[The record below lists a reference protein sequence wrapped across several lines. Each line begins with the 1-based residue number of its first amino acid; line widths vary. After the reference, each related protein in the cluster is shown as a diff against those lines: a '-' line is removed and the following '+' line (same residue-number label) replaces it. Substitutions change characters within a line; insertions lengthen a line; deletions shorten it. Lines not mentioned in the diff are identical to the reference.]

1 MKTAEQIEQ
10 LVSARLDDVR
20 VFVEGDG
27 RHFQVVV
34 VGDCFVELSQVKRQQ
49 HVYSVLM
56 DEITSG
62 QLHAVNI
69 KAYTL
74 KEWGEESDEY

>member
-1 MKTAEQIEQ
+1 MKTAEEIEQ
-10 LVSARLDDVR
+10 LVMARLDNVR

-34 VGDCFVELSQVKRQQ
+34 VGDCFSGLSKLKRQQ
-49 HVYSVLM
+49 LVYAALM

-62 QLHAVNI
+62 ELHAVNI
-69 KAYTL
+69 KTYTP